1 VPYAAAVELA
11 AQEGRFEAAA
21 ALIEEAIAY
30 VGQADASRY
39 LADFARVAA
48 WPMAELGLLAG
59 RLGDRDGQRA
69 SSARFERLL
78 GLVDA
83 ARLAVDDA
91 GGPLGALLRWNR
103 AQVLAER
110 ARMEGAATAQ
120 TWRDVTEGW
129 TTLGFPYR
137 ALYARWRHAEAA
149 ASLDDRVVAS
159 ETLRAAHEDA
169 TRLGARPL
177 AAQMEGLARKLRLRL
192 GAADS
197 PSQASP
203 EPLDAASAA
212 GLTPR
217 EREVLALVAAG
228 RTNRQVAEQLFIS
241 ESTAGVHVS
250 NILGKLGVATRT
262 EAAREAINR
271 GLVDT

>member
-1 VPYAAAVELA
+1 L
-11 AQEGRFEAAA
+11 
-21 ALIEEAIAY
+21 
-30 VGQADASRY
+30 
-39 LADFARVAA
+39 
-48 WPMAELGLLAG
+48 
-59 RLGDRDGQRA
+59 
-69 SSARFERLL
+69 RFERLL

-83 ARLAVDDA
+83 ARLAVHDA
-91 GGPLGALLRWNR
+91 GGPLGALIGWNGE
-103 AQVLAER
+103 QVLAER
-110 ARMEGAATAQ
+110 ARMEGAATALA
-120 TWRDVTEGW
+120 WRDIAAGW
-129 TTLGFPYR
+129 TMLGYPYR
-137 ALYARWRHAEAA
+137 ALYARWRQAEVGAA
-149 ASLDDRVVAS
+149 LDDRAAAI

-169 TRLGARPL
+169 VHLGARPV

-192 GAADS
+192 GTADS

-203 EPLDAASAA
+203 GAPDAASAA

-217 EREVLALVAAG
+217 EREVLTLVAAG

-262 EAAREAINR
+262 EAAREAMNR